1 MVTPTGVLSRGVPS
15 KSIAMEP
22 YVLRPSHVCFRRR
35 GRPQS
40 VRIALEQELSGN
52 VAEAGAELLQ
62 VLCCGEDP
70 AVFAF
75 ERWSRHAALQEAA
88 AACAARIAR
97 EEACH
102 DELLGGLRLALPTPR
117 SDGALLDRLKGFYRA
132 LGTRDAFVHLTQIY
146 ALDSGVCI
154 VLSALRGEGRPV
166 GRNSTLAAILGR
178 ILHDEV
184 GHVRDSRIIPRRH
197 LARDSAGCREGTGPG
212 DGNADL
218 AARAVRRALN
228 QAGLLASDLAYLIGH
243 TTTPDELLPSNVSR
257 VASLLGYRGPV
268 AEFRQACTG
277 FVNATLFA
285 AGLCAAGGG
294 RPIAVVGSETGSV
307 FFDPMRAAEDSAQL
321 VNFVQMGDGAGAII
335 LSGEQTHTRTP
346 RLSRLYHGR
355 LETGL
360 PPGLRLRTGGSQA
373 PRPPDARAEF
383 DHAAGLVREHGGALF
398 QAALA
403 SAQAQ
408 GIDLTAMN
416 YVLPHQANGRMD
428 TLLAPHLPAKAR
440 VIVHADRVGNTGSA
454 AIWLALDEAR
464 RNILTAGQCLLVLGA
479 ESTNY
484 SFGGF
489 IYEHA

>member
-1 MVTPTGVLSRGVPS
+1 MDIVPNTWLDWRTLAVSGAASALPGEAVTTREL
-15 KSIAMEP
+15 AE
-22 YVLRPSHVCFRRR
+22 
-35 GRPQS
+35 
-40 VRIALEQELSGN
+40 RIAERFGVDLTRRALKMERRLN
-52 VAEAGAELLQ
+52 IHRRHVAR
-62 VLCCGEDP
+62 D
-70 AVFAF
+70 F
-75 ERWSRHAALQEAA
+75 
-88 AACAARIAR
+88 AACQ
-97 EEACH
+97 E
-102 DELLGGLRLALPTPR
+102 
-117 SDGALLDRLKGFYRA
+117 
-132 LGTRDAFVHLTQIY
+132 GTR
-146 ALDSGVCI
+146 
-154 VLSALRGEGRPV
+154 
-166 GRNSTLAAILGR
+166 
-178 ILHDEV
+178 
-184 GHVRDSRIIPRRH
+184 
-197 LARDSAGCREGTGPG
+197 PG

-218 AARAVRRALN
+218 AARAVRTALN

-335 LSGEQTHTRTP
+335 LSGEQTHTRTS

-373 PRPPDARAEF
+373 PRSPEARAEF
-383 DHAAGLVREHGGALF
+383 DHATGLVREHGGALF

-408 GIDLTAMN
+408 GVDLTAMN

-464 RNILTAGQCLLVLGA
+464 RNVLTAGQCLLVLGA